1 MRALLVLLVLSTPT
15 YAQDFMLSDYSIV
28 GQYYRAPY
36 GGSMRLRPQTAN
48 RYNYWQT
55 MPGGYPVINS
65 PRRPLYQGYQG
76 RYSPS
81 PRTPSKK

>member
-1 MRALLVLLVLSTPT
+1 MRALLALLVLSTPV
-15 YAQDFMLSDYSIV
+15 YAQDFMRPDFSIT

-36 GGSMRLRPQTAN
+36 GGSMRLRSQPVTP

-55 MPGGYPVINS
+55 MPGGYSVINS
-65 PRRPLYQGYQG
+65 PRRTPYQGYQG

-81 PRTPSKK
+81 PRIPSK